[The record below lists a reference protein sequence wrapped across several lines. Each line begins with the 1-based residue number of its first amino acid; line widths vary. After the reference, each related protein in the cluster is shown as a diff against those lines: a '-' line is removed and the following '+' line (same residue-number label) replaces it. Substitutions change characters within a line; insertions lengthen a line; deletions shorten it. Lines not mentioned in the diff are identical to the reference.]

1 MSLLI
6 NDVSF
11 SYGARSVLRGVTWE
25 LEQGVTMLLGSNG
38 AGKSTLLGLVAT
50 KFALTA
56 GSITD
61 DGRSW
66 SDPSDLEAIRRRIG
80 WVPQALDMDRA
91 MRVRDF
97 VSYCG
102 WLRGMSSRLSV
113 AAASRALERMDLG
126 ARAND
131 RIRDLSGGMQRRA
144 LIAAGIVHSPS
155 ILILDEPTAGLDPKH
170 RHSLNTM
177 IRDYGREGAVV
188 LVSTHIS
195 EDTEAADEVG
205 IISDGLLV
213 ANDTPADLRATYGS
227 IAQAYMELAS
237 DEEDTGAVSA

>member
-11 SYGARSVLRGVTWE
+11 SYGTRPVLRGVTWE

-56 GSITD
+56 GGITA

-66 SDPSDLEAIRRRIG
+66 SAPSDLEAIRRRIG
-80 WVPQALDMDRA
+80 WVPQALDVDRA

-102 WLRGMSSRLSV
+102 WKAPHWRHRLSTGHPSSRLVGTTPSV
-113 AAASRALERMDLG
+113 WVTT
-126 ARAND
+126 
-131 RIRDLSGGMQRRA
+131 
-144 LIAAGIVHSPS
+144 AAGPVWSPG
-155 ILILDEPTAGLDPKH
+155 TA
-170 RHSLNTM
+170 T
-177 IRDYGREGAVV
+177 
-188 LVSTHIS
+188 
-195 EDTEAADEVG
+195 
-205 IISDGLLV
+205 
-213 ANDTPADLRATYGS
+213 
-227 IAQAYMELAS
+227 
-237 DEEDTGAVSA
+237 